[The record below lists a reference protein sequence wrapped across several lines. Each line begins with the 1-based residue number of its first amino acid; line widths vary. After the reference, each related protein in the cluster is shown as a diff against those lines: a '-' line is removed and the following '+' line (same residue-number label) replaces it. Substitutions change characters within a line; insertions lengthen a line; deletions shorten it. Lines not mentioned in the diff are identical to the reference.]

1 MELEIIDIN
10 PLTCPICLAEIQGG
24 SLSRTSCGHIFCHN
38 CIRIWIERGN
48 NTCPT
53 CRGNI
58 QSFTTGRTITSII
71 DQNNLNIY
79 NRNINIPTGY
89 FLIKKRMYIITF
101 LALTASIT
109 SSIFSSIIAIPCYS
123 NRS

>member
-58 QSFTTGRTITSII
+58 QSFTTGRTITSIFNE
-71 DQNNLNIY
+71 NNL
-79 NRNINIPTGY
+79 NINIPTEY

-101 LALTASIT
+101 LALAASIT
-109 SSIFSSIIAIPCYS
+109 SSILSLIIAIPCYS